1 MTISNLF
8 RIWCFEFRIWFC
20 LRHEKPVVPNLGW
33 FSQIHMPELA
43 RFYGIV
49 IRMYRELGEPH
60 HKPHFHA
67 HYQQHSAVFTF
78 DPLDMLEGSFPNA
91 QRRLV
96 EAWAELHKVELV
108 NAWDSLKH
116 GRKPDSIDPLK

>member
-1 MTISNLF
+1 
-8 RIWCFEFRIWFC
+8 
-20 LRHEKPVVPNLGW
+20 
-33 FSQIHMPELA
+33 MPELA

-67 HYQQHSAVFTF
+67 QYQNHRAVFTF
-78 DPLDMLEGSFPNA
+78 NPIDMIEGSFPNS

-96 EAWAELHKVELV
+96 EAWAEIHKGELV
-108 NAWDSLKH
+108 NAWISLME
-116 GRKPDSIDPLK
+116 GRRAAGIDPLK